1 MGFGK
6 FLGDL
11 ALAGIGHTG
20 LGAAASLLGKGAQW
34 IGSKISNNAGMIGK
48 HLRKYAK
55 DTMPKYDRY
64 VWSNAADFAI
74 NHMPNG
80 NVKDTL
86 SKINDA
92 AQGRTHPQRTVNKPS
107 STNTSGDYTFMKPSR
122 AERIH
127 NWNNPTHE
135 SKRPKEEIIGNG

>member
-11 ALAGIGHTG
+11 ALAGISNTG
-20 LGAAASLLGKGAQW
+20 LGAAAGLIGKGASW
-34 IGSKISNNAGMIGK
+34 LGRKIYEKAGVIGK
-48 HLRKYAK
+48 HLGNLGKE
-55 DTMPKYDRY
+55 TLPKYDRF

-74 NHMPNG
+74 NHMPKG
-80 NVKDTL
+80 NIKDTL

-92 AQGRTHPQRTVNKPS
+92 AQGRVPKEHPKIVKDNYTVYN
-107 STNTSGDYTFMKPSR
+107 FMKPSR

-135 SKRPKEEIIGNG
+135 PKTERPDMNG

>member
-55 DTMPKYDRY
+55 DTIPKYDRY

-74 NHMPNG
+74 NHMPKG

-92 AQGRTHPQRTVNKPS
+92 AQGRTHPQSTVKN
-107 STNTSGDYTFMKPSR
+107 NTSATNASGDISFIKPSR

-135 SKRPKEEIIGNG
+135 SKYSREEFLSN

>member
-20 LGAAASLLGKGAQW
+20 IGAAASLLGKGAQW
-34 IGSKISNNAGMIGK
+34 IGSKITNNAGMIGK
-48 HLRKYAK
+48 HLRRYAK
-55 DTMPKYDRY
+55 DTMPKYDRF
-64 VWSNAADFAI
+64 VWGNAADFAI
-74 NHMPNG
+74 NHMPKG

-92 AQGRTHPQRTVNKPS
+92 AQGRTHPQRPS
-107 STNTSGDYTFMKPSR
+107 SNNPSGNNAFVKPSR

-135 SKRPKEEIIGNG
+135 SKVPREEFIAN